1 MKAVLPI
8 LLLLPFGW
16 AAGQSGDP
24 RLERLEAA
32 YNRLQQEQQSRFQQ
46 FQMLQELRRN
56 ELQDASAP
64 AGTRAYSATGMD
76 SRIVDYDDNARQQ
89 QQRQERLQR
98 YDQEMDLAYRR
109 YIDLDNQKK
118 ALLDQM
124 LDLQQPGGARR

>member
-109 YIDLDNQKK
+109 YLDLDNQKK